1 MPFCYKYYYANYKG
15 MGYRPTICIEFR
27 GVEAVAE
34 MGNDT
39 FIMALFYEK
48 RLQKFFT
55 RKELKENDWKG

>member
-1 MPFCYKYYYANYKG
+1 